1 VDAAGSILAPGL
13 IDLQLN
19 GAFGA
24 DFTADPQ
31 TIWDVAVRL
40 PQYGVTS
47 FLPTFVTSPLG
58 TVTAAQATLGRSP
71 SGFCGAA
78 PLGLHLEGPFLN
90 PRKRGAHNPAH
101 LRQPNLSTVS
111 DWSPQNHVRLVT
123 LAPEL
128 PFALDLVKCLR
139 EQGVIVSAGHSMAT
153 FEEACAGLDAGITYG
168 THLFNAMPALDHRAP
183 GLAGALLTDPRV
195 TVGVIPDGV
204 HLHPAVVKLI
214 WQSKGPAGVN
224 MVTDAM
230 AALGMPPGQYNLGDF
245 IVTVDGTSAR
255 LGDSRLAGSI
265 LSLDQALRNFIAF
278 TGCSLSEAL
287 MTVTTTPARV
297 LGLTDRGQI
306 APGFIADMVLLTP
319 DLHIVKTFVG
329 GQIGHEFH

>member
-1 VDAAGSILAPGL
+1 
-13 IDLQLN
+13 
-19 GAFGA
+19 
-24 DFTADPQ
+24 
-31 TIWDVAVRL
+31 
-40 PQYGVTS
+40 
-47 FLPTFVTSPLG
+47 
-58 TVTAAQATLGRSP
+58 
-71 SGFCGAA
+71 
-78 PLGLHLEGPFLN
+78 
-90 PRKRGAHNPAH
+90 
-101 LRQPNLSTVS
+101 
-111 DWSPQNHVRLVT
+111 
-123 LAPEL
+123 
-128 PFALDLVKCLR
+128 
-139 EQGVIVSAGHSMAT
+139 MAT